1 MQIDLDKSRTKLVI
15 DLQQK
20 YVGKHTCNSLFI
32 TKSAAHYKE
41 FFFQIVIFTC
51 YYLFGIKNPQ
61 SKYKTSTWTS
71 KYKTKNGI
79 DN

>member
-15 DLQQK
+15 YLQQK

-41 FFFQIVIFTC
+41 K
-51 YYLFGIKNPQ
+51 LFPDSDFYMLLSIWNQKP
-61 SKYKTSTWTS
+61 TE
-71 KYKTKNGI
+71 
-79 DN
+79 